1 MGQHV
6 GNMFVNR
13 EASPIEAAETVH
25 TTLLD
30 QTLAPGATSGE
41 LGFLN
46 CDDVCMCTCNF
57 TRSPDDGHFYYCR
70 HVYFHY
76 YGIFVNTLD

>member
-30 QTLAPGATSGE
+30 QTLAPGATS
-41 LGFLN
+41 
-46 CDDVCMCTCNF
+46 DVGAVSENHGQMT
-57 TRSPDDGHFYYCR
+57 
-70 HVYFHY
+70 
-76 YGIFVNTLD
+76 